1 MAEFEPRPERVTNAE
16 LVREALEQ
24 TRELIQ
30 VEVALAKDE
39 VKKELSLV
47 KIIAAAS
54 GVAVLFGFAA
64 FVVLLVTLG
73 LVISLSALPMFIIGL
88 ILLAIAVVA
97 AIVAYEEIPKKPMR
111 RTQHRV
117 RTDARLIKEHVV

>member
-1 MAEFEPRPERVTNAE
+1 MAEFETRPERVTNAE

-88 ILLAIAVVA
+88 ILLAIAIVA

-111 RTQHRV
+111 RTQQRV